1 MAFIKAHL
9 ILLITGVAT
18 LAFIVIAVLGMM
30 SDSVVKKMQER
41 AGVESQLKTLKTA
54 PRNEECIEAERNRVA
69 RLQDEYQEVVKVA
82 EEINARPPLMEGVF
96 PEPERAAVAYDFRDT
111 YRQTMAKL
119 PRGMLAGGDLP
130 TPAEIEDAKDE
141 IAELQERLKAE
152 RGDFGQQL
160 PAVGSGAPV
169 TETRPAPAPV
179 PAPAGVKPTA
189 GGVRGGVITSGG
201 GPTGGQAVS
210 ASDAGDPSKD
220 PTARA
225 RIAKAH
231 NIRCYVGTD
240 PVSPNYAFS
249 LSPLWGSLGEPRPYE
264 MWYAQVALWVE
275 EDVVAAVAELNEE
288 AARQLPP
295 EEAYVENMPVK
306 RLQNVNVA
314 GYYTDGGLVPFPS
327 ATRTGGLGA
336 PAYSGESFT
345 ARTCNKEFDVV
356 RFTVVAVVDQ
366 RAVTQLINAITK
378 QNCYQLVHAK
388 YDALGPASADYH
400 EGYFYG
406 TAPAVRLILDFEG
419 YMARSVYSKWFPSEV
434 RTVLGIGDDKGKKKQ
449 KKP

>member
-1 MAFIKAHL
+1 
-9 ILLITGVAT
+9 
-18 LAFIVIAVLGMM
+18 
-30 SDSVVKKMQER
+30 
-41 AGVESQLKTLKTA
+41 
-54 PRNEECIEAERNRVA
+54 
-69 RLQDEYQEVVKVA
+69 
-82 EEINARPPLMEGVF
+82 
-96 PEPERAAVAYDFRDT
+96 
-111 YRQTMAKL
+111 MAKL

-169 TETRPAPAPV
+169 TETRPAPAPGPV
-179 PAPAGVKPTA
+179 GKPT
-189 GGVRGGVITSGG
+189 GPVRGGVISSGG
-201 GPTGGQAVS
+201 PGGTSAVS
-210 ASDAGDPSKD
+210 ASDAGDPAKD
-220 PTARA
+220 PAARA

-240 PVSPNYAFS
+240 PASPNYTFS
-249 LSPLWGSLGEPRPYE
+249 LSPLWGSLGEPRSYD

-288 AARQLPP
+288 AARQLSP

-306 RLQNVNVA
+306 RLQNVSVS
-314 GYYTDGGLVPFPS
+314 GYYTDGGLIPFPTVS
-327 ATRTGGLGA
+327 RTGGLGA
-336 PAYSGESFT
+336 PSYSGESFT
-345 ARTCNKEFDVV
+345 GRSCNKEFDVV

-388 YDALGPASADYH
+388 YEALGPASTDYN